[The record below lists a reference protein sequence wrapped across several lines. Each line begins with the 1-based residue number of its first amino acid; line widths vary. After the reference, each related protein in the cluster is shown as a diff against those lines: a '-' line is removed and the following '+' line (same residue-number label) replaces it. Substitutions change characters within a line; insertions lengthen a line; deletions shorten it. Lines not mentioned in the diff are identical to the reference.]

1 MNFVLA
7 EHISLISGQPVQLET
22 NIEPLV
28 QRVKMLGYVCLL
40 INDIQMCY
48 NSYCFSDVR
57 AVPNHNTQCFE
68 VLS

>member
-40 INDIQMCY
+40 INDIQMC
-48 NSYCFSDVR
+48 
-57 AVPNHNTQCFE
+57 
-68 VLS
+68 